1 MRTRREPSLEEE
13 ASGPL
18 PSDIL
23 REGERP
29 PGRKGAGSHLKST
42 FSEPPQCLRACA
54 PPAATHRSPEQPSR
68 RRRRRRRHLRCALGP
83 RAREAKKAGS
93 TGAWPDGR
101 GLGGQGGAWVAALA
115 RDGAGSQD
123 PESYALAAFWAP
135 SGCKRPNR
143 WVPRPGFRLG

>member
-29 PGRKGAGSHLKST
+29 PGRKGAGSHLKCT

-68 RRRRRRRHLRCALGP
+68 RRRRRRHLRCALGP

-93 TGAWPDGR
+93 TGGGARWAGPRRAGR
-101 GLGGQGGAWVAALA
+101 GLGCSPGQGWSREPGPGIL
-115 RDGAGSQD
+115 
-123 PESYALAAFWAP
+123 
-135 SGCKRPNR
+135 RPR
-143 WVPRPGFRLG
+143 RLLGTLWL